1 MARRR
6 GLIFSGTVLLSALV
20 LAGALAGCGGSNY
33 RFVNN
38 SAEGAFFKVPSSW
51 KIFPL
56 TEQDTEGRAPKLPV
70 DTQRIWHIA
79 FDAADKPDQAHLELD
94 RPTEPVGDVQIY
106 ALSSSDNDQVSASSL
121 RRIIFGGVDPILQD
135 PGTPAQWE
143 VVSYA
148 PIDSSHGIVGSRT
161 VINVPSTEQPNTW
174 VTLDGSELF
183 DPTLGRAY
191 LLLVRC
197 ESQCYLN
204 DRKSIDEIATSW
216 KVTR

>member
-1 MARRR
+1 MVARRR
-6 GLIFSGTVLLSALV
+6 GGVVI
-20 LAGALAGCGGSNY
+20 GALAAALPLAACGNDFQ
-33 RFVNN
+33 FVNN
-38 SAEGAFFKVPSSW
+38 SAEGNFFKVPNGW
-51 KIFPL
+51 KIYPL
-56 TEQDTEGRAPKLPV
+56 TEKDTEGRAPKLPV

-79 FDAADKPDQAHLELD
+79 FDGSKQPDQAHLEAD

-106 ALSSSDNDQVSASSL
+106 ALSSSDNDQVSQSSL

-148 PIDSSHGIVGSRT
+148 PLDSSHGITGSRT
-161 VINVPSTEQPNTW
+161 VINVPSTQEPNAW

-197 ESQCYLN
+197 ESQCYMN
-204 DRKSIDEIATSW
+204 DRTSIDEIATSW